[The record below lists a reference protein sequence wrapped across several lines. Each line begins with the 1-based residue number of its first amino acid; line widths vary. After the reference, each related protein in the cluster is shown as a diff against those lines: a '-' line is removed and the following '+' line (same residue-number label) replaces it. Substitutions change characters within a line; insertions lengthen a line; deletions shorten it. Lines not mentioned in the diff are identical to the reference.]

1 MNKVASKSF
10 STLNE
15 FGSGFLL
22 QRFTLTTQ
30 QALFALI
37 LCFFRIDIHAE
48 ETCGTPILISPARV
62 DLGDVKPR
70 FEWTP
75 VENAKHYRLWLESRL
90 PEGRFLS
97 TYDILTPTTNWS
109 PPIALTESRA
119 LVKLKLLA
127 VCDMTAQT
135 SAATPVN
142 PLIASF
148 KIDTNFKADTNV
160 SCVLSDPPIVTLVEQ
175 QAEVSWP
182 AVAAA
187 DFYELSVFFGEKNKL
202 ARKTENLTE
211 KFQLEPLS
219 VGVWAFAVRP
229 HCPSGYGAYRFKVL
243 NR

>member
-1 MNKVASKSF
+1 MNKVVSKSF

-15 FGSGFLL
+15 FGPGLL
-22 QRFTLTTQ
+22 LRRFTLTPQ
-30 QALFALI
+30 QTLCVLI
-37 LCFFRIDIHAE
+37 LCFCRIGVHAE

-62 DLGDVKPR
+62 DIGDVKPR

-75 VENAKHYRLWLESRL
+75 VENAKHYRLSLESRL

-97 TYDILTPTTNWS
+97 SYDIQTPGTYWS
-109 PPIALTESRA
+109 PPVALTENRA

-127 VCDMTAQT
+127 VCELTAQKG
-135 SAATPVN
+135 AATPPD

-148 KIDTNFKADTNV
+148 KIDTGFKVDTNV
-160 SCVLSDPPIVTLVEQ
+160 SCVLSAPPIVTLVEQ
-175 QAEVSWP
+175 QAEVSWS

-187 DFYELSVFFGEKNKL
+187 DFYELSVFLGEENKL
-202 ARKTENLTE
+202 ARKTETLSA

-219 VGVWAFAVRP
+219 AGVWAFAVRP

-243 NR
+243 TR